1 MNRIKLL
8 SENVTNRIA
17 AGEVIERPVSVV
29 KELVENSLDAGS
41 TNIYIRIEKGG
52 KELIQVIDDGQGM
65 SNDDAMLCLERH
77 ATSKIKTVDDIIH
90 IDTLGFRGEA
100 IPSIASISR
109 FNLITRDNDSDV
121 ATDIYI
127 EGGTLKDV
135 RKTAANRGTSISV
148 RKIFYNIPARRKFLK
163 SDLVEFRH
171 ILNYVHYQSILYPN
185 VTFKLI
191 ANGREKLNYP
201 AVKNYKKRIKE
212 VFGKSFENQDFVE
225 VKYDI
230 GKLNITGYISG
241 LEEFHKGYEKFKYL
255 FINGRYINDKIIIK
269 AIKTAYQPFMAKVR
283 SMQQGTVPPF
293 ILFLE
298 IEPELI
304 DINVHPAKREV
315 RFRDNHLVFDSIKR
329 AISNK
334 LNLLQEERFQEIKR
348 KFGSGFAQSARQ
360 FSEVQAQRIIEENTP
375 DVQREM
381 YPQAIS
387 DYGKSEERRKETLQD
402 NQKMKLPSNPDTV
415 SANNTSRLSSEHN
428 YTKEQIPRFSTY
440 KKEFQQVVQA
450 NIFEQAETNEDSKS
464 IEVPENRHLGLPV
477 KSEID
482 AVNPWQFQNTFIFIQ
497 VGEDLMVI
505 DQHAAHERILYEK
518 IMSRIRGEEPETQ
531 KLLFPLVID
540 LPNYISSTV
549 KELIEDNLEVF
560 YSIGFS
566 VKTFSGNSLVI
577 DEIPVELE
585 EWGGGDIFLEILQQL
600 DEEYEETE
608 DFRDSIAKS
617 VSCKAA
623 IKAGKMLTAKEM
635 VKLIGDL
642 FGCQVPYY
650 CPHGRPLI
658 IKYGVDDFKKK
669 FKRII

>member
-225 VKYDI
+225 VRYDI

-450 NIFEQAETNEDSKS
+450 NIFEQADSNEDSKS